1 LRRLWLFFEIMGL
14 VTAENV
20 LRRSSMGSK
29 QKVVFIAV
37 VLGILFVLMGGAVR
51 ASEDGADTWKDAPG
65 AREYPLAGALV
76 LLDEVDFSMD
86 ASGSTE
92 LIQHEVI
99 KILNER
105 GRLRYGV
112 IRLSYDAATQEI
124 DLLDARTIL
133 PDGKVVKPPQE
144 AIQRES
150 LPSLSEQGFSAYSN
164 AKYLS
169 VSMPAPVDGAILEY
183 RVRIREKTP
192 PMKSNFWAGSYMQD
206 TEPVIIS
213 RFTVNV
219 PEGIS
224 LNYQALNPADRAPE
238 ITREK
243 GRAIYRWEVK
253 DSPPLSQEASMPPVK
268 DLVSQVRVTSV
279 KNWEELSAWLW
290 RRVENKIKPSGGV
303 GKRASEIVK
312 GKAGEEARVRA
323 LYNYVSGTIR
333 DVDLDF
339 SLSGY
344 NFSSAEDVLN
354 RRYGNSQDKA
364 ALLLAML
371 KSVNIKASPAF
382 LGTLDAGKVIESLPS
397 PDQYNRVIVALPRRD
412 GILWMD
418 PSSSDCTFGD
428 LPPADQGRTALVLSG
443 AGGRLVRTPIFPP
456 EKNLEK
462 TQIESR
468 LSPEGSLDQVMI
480 VEESGANS
488 GLLRS
493 IMKKLRPPEA
503 RQVFQSLVSQIADDA
518 RLVRYDV
525 TGVTSPDEPLR
536 IYLAFSADSYAGRAS
551 RSLALKLPVFTSLRM
566 TSVIQG
572 SLQER
577 RYPVV
582 LGNTNQEE
590 KDLHIVFSPE
600 YSLEDWPAEIHF
612 ENSIGSFEMTFRQ
625 ARNEVWCH
633 TLLRVSVSEVPV
645 EKFSELKDLVETSL
659 RAEQGVFILKCV
671 QSPK

>member
-1 LRRLWLFFEIMGL
+1 ME
-14 VTAENV
+14 
-20 LRRSSMGSK
+20 SK
-29 QKVVFIAV
+29 QKVVFFLA
-37 VLGILFVLMGGAVR
+37 VLGVLFVLMGGAVR
-51 ASEDGADTWKDAPG
+51 ASEEGADMWKNAPG
-65 AREYPLAGALV
+65 AKEYPLAGALV
-76 LLDEVDFSMD
+76 LLDEVNFSMV

-92 LIQHEVI
+92 LVQHEVI

-133 PDGKVVKPPQE
+133 PDGNVVKPPPD
-144 AIQRES
+144 AIQREIQY
-150 LPSLSEQGFSAYSN
+150 SLSESGFSAYSN

-206 TEPVIIS
+206 TEPILVS
-213 RFTVNV
+213 RFTVDV
-219 PEGIS
+219 PDAARV
-224 LNYQALNPADRAPE
+224 NYQVLNPSDRAPE
-238 ITREK
+238 ITRDK
-243 GRAIYRWEVK
+243 GRTIYRWELK
-253 DSPPLSQEASMPPVK
+253 DSPSLAQEPSMPPIK

-279 KNWEELSAWLW
+279 KNWEEVAAWLW
-290 RRVENKIKPSGGV
+290 RRMEDKINPSEV
-303 GKRASEIVK
+303 VKKRASEIVK
-312 GKAGEEARVRA
+312 GKAGEEARARA
-323 LYNYVSGTIR
+323 IYNYVSSSIR

-344 NFSSAEDVLN
+344 TFSAAEDVLN
-354 RRYGNSQDKA
+354 RRYGSSQDKA
-364 ALLLAML
+364 VLILAML
-371 KSVNIKASPAF
+371 NAVKIKASAAF
-382 LGTLDAGKVIESLPS
+382 LGTVDAGKLIESLPS
-397 PDQYNRVIVALPRRD
+397 PDQFNRVIVALPRRD
-412 GILWMD
+412 GMLWMD
-418 PSSSDCTFGD
+418 PSTSDCSFGD
-428 LPPADQGRTALVLSG
+428 LPPVDQGRTALVLSG
-443 AGGRLVRTPIFPP
+443 AGGRLARTSVFPP

-493 IMKKLRPPEA
+493 IVKKLRPAEA
-503 RQVFQSLVSQIADDA
+503 RQIFQSLVSQITDEA
-518 RLVRYDV
+518 RLVKYDV
-525 TGVTSPDEPLR
+525 SGITSPDEPLR

-551 RSLALKLPVFTSLRM
+551 RSLVLKLPVFTSLRM

-572 SLQER
+572 SSQER
-577 RYPVV
+577 HYPVI

-590 KDLHIVFSPE
+590 KDLHIVFSP
-600 YSLEDWPAEIHF
+600 SFSMEDWPAEIHF
-612 ENSIGSFEMTFRQ
+612 ENSIGSFEMTFKQ
-625 ARNEVWCH
+625 GRNEVWCH
-633 TLLRVSVSEVPV
+633 TKLRVLVSEVPV

-659 RAEQGVFILKCV
+659 RAEKGVFVLKCV
-671 QSPK
+671 QSPQ